1 MKAQKTPAEAVT
13 IVVVGGAG
21 AMGRITVKDLVET
34 APENVRILIAD
45 YNEAAAKKLAKSF
58 RGRSVD
64 AVFADVTNHAKTVK
78 ALRGAF
84 AVINCA
90 QHKFNLQV
98 MKACLAVG
106 AHYCDLGGLFHVA
119 RKQLELDAQ
128 FKKANLL
135 AILGIGA
142 APGVV
147 NVLARSAAD
156 GMDEV
161 HEIHCMVGGIDRT
174 RGRPAVPLGTSYTL
188 ETIIDEATMPAAL
201 FTGGKFTFVEAMS
214 DDQEV
219 EFPLPV
225 GVVRPARTL
234 HSEVATLPLTYR
246 GKGIREV
253 SFKIAFS
260 PELEADLRF
269 MRAVGMFSD
278 EPVQVGKV
286 KVSPRA
292 VLQKVVAR
300 QPKPEFDGE
309 PDEYEI
315 VRAVVRGVERS
326 ERVEYTVDCHTPGIP
341 IWGLGID
348 VDTGC
353 PPSIVMQMLARGQIT
368 ARGAQPSEVAIPA
381 DPFFAELLKR
391 GMTVRRSRVVLG
403 SVPRSK
409 GKKPETTAK
418 IRTVKKSAKKPA

>member
-1 MKAQKTPAEAVT
+1 MR
-13 IVVVGGAG
+13 IVVIGGAG

-34 APENVRILIAD
+34 APPNVHIQIAD
-45 YNEAAAKKLAKSF
+45 YDGDAAKKLAKSF
-58 RGRSVD
+58 RGRSVEGLS
-64 AVFADVTNHAKTVK
+64 ADVTNHAKTVK
-78 ALRGAF
+78 LLRGAF
-84 AVINCA
+84 GASNCT
-90 QHKFNLQV
+90 QHKFNLAV
-98 MKACLAVG
+98 MRACLAAG

-119 RKQLELDAQ
+119 RKQLELHAK
-128 FKKANLL
+128 FEKANLL

-147 NVLARSAAD
+147 NVLARSVAD

-161 HEIHCMVGGIDRT
+161 HEIHCLVGGIDRT
-174 RGRPAVPLGTSYTL
+174 RGRPSVPLGTSYTL
-188 ETIIDEATMPAAL
+188 DTIIDEATMPAAL

-214 DDQEV
+214 DDVPV
-219 EFPLPV
+219 EFPQPV

-234 HSEVATLPLTYR
+234 HSEVATLPLSYKD
-246 GKGIREV
+246 KGVQEV

-260 PELEADLRF
+260 PELEEDLRF
-269 MRAVGMFSD
+269 MRALGMFSD
-278 EPVQVGKV
+278 EPIQVGKV

-292 VLQKVVAR
+292 VLQRVVAR
-300 QPKPEFDGE
+300 QPKPQFEGE

-315 VRAVVRGVERS
+315 VRAVVRGTERA

-368 ARGAQPSEVAIPA
+368 ARGALPSEQAVPA
-381 DPFFAELLKR
+381 EPFFAELLKR

-403 SVPRSK
+403 PAP
-409 GKKPETTAK
+409 KKTAQNTEKTT
-418 IRTVKKSAKKPA
+418 KKNAARRKAKKRAR